1 MSDEAEKF
9 SSMIR
14 QRLDALGTTAFAVE
28 TAHALPKDTVRNVLR
43 EGIGK
48 SGPTLS
54 KVKQICDALGL
65 DFYIGPRRETGPVEN
80 IAIDGANYAHIPL
93 HDALLAAGSGYDN
106 ITAPVIDHVAFRR
119 DWLERLGVTASGV
132 RLAHVQGDSMQPTMW
147 AGDLLM
153 IDTTRTEPQVRRR
166 DGADQRRSPI
176 YALIDGGEARVKR
189 IERPSVDQLM
199 LISDNPD
206 YMPELRQ
213 GSDIQAIKIIGKV
226 VWWGHTAKE

>member
-1 MSDEAEKF
+1 MKKDADDLYAQIEARRIELGLSQAELGFRAFGKSETSAIQNIKRG
-9 SSMIR
+9 SSPSFE
-14 QRLDALGTTAFAVE
+14 RLGALAAALGYDLYF
-28 TAHALPKDTVRNVLR
+28 
-43 EGIGK
+43 
-48 SGPTLS
+48 
-54 KVKQICDALGL
+54 
-65 DFYIGPRRETGPVEN
+65 GPRRDIGPVEYVEL
-80 IAIDGANYAHIPL
+80 DGANYAHIPL

-106 ITAPVIDHVAFRR
+106 TAAPVIDHVAFRR
-119 DWLERLGVTASGV
+119 DWLERIGVTASGV

-153 IDTTRTEPQVRRR
+153 IDTTRTEPLVRRR
-166 DGADQRRSPI
+166 TGADQRRSPI

-199 LISDNPD
+199 LISYNPD